1 MKCKRKV
8 KLLGTTIDEKL
19 TFTKHIANISSLA
32 NNKLRVLTRIR
43 IFLSTRQAKY
53 LSEAHIIS
61 AFKLRYYYCPLI
73 WIFCNKTS
81 NNQINKIRKRTMR
94 LVNDMEDENL
104 EDLLLKDN
112 SWNVNENK
120 IHTLLTE
127 IYKSINTL
135 RPPTMRDFYNKQL
148 SKLPENNTSGYA
160 IKLSALKVA

>member
-1 MKCKRKV
+1 
-8 KLLGTTIDEKL
+8 
-19 TFTKHIANISSLA
+19 
-32 NNKLRVLTRIR
+32 
-43 IFLSTRQAKY
+43 
-53 LSEAHIIS
+53 
-61 AFKLRYYYCPLI
+61 
-73 WIFCNKTS
+73 
-81 NNQINKIRKRTMR
+81 MR

-127 IYKSINTL
+127 IYKSINNL